1 MRRTWSWGKPWDMGW
16 LSRTLAPVVL
26 CSTPVCGALA
36 ADRCAE
42 VAGRVAAVEEQVE
55 VASGGGWNVVGVGE
69 PVCVGEV
76 LRAGGGGRGAVILE
90 SGAVLRL
97 DRGTTLRIERETADG
112 STLLRLLSG
121 VASFFSRRPHALEVD
136 TPFANAAVEGTEF
149 AVAVDPDRARV
160 TVLEGRVRFSNP
172 QGAVGVDAGGSAVA
186 LAGKAPEIA
195 LSVRPRDA
203 VRWALYY
210 PALGEAALPADADPA
225 TREAARLAAEGRRA
239 EALARV
245 DAVPPTGRDPS
256 YLTLRAGVLLGLGRG
271 EEAGAALAEALA
283 RRPDDHEALALCA
296 VLEVARNERGPALA
310 DARRAVAVAP
320 DNPRARL
327 ALSYAAQADLDIPL
341 ARASLEAAV

>member
-1 MRRTWSWGKPWDMGW
+1 MGW

-55 VASGGGWNVVGVGE
+55 VASGGGWDVVG
-69 PVCVGEV
+69 VGEV

-97 DRGTTLRIERETADG
+97 DRGTTLRIERESADG

-172 QGAVGVDAGGSAVA
+172 QGAVGVNAGSSAVA
-186 LAGKAPEIA
+186 LAGKAPEIE

-210 PALGEAALPADADPA
+210 PPLEH
-225 TREAARLAAEGRRA
+225 T
-239 EALARV
+239 
-245 DAVPPTGRDPS
+245 
-256 YLTLRAGVLLGLGRG
+256 AG
-271 EEAGAALAEALA
+271 
-283 RRPDDHEALALCA
+283 
-296 VLEVARNERGPALA
+296 
-310 DARRAVAVAP
+310 
-320 DNPRARL
+320 
-327 ALSYAAQADLDIPL
+327 
-341 ARASLEAAV
+341 